1 LKWAITF
8 PKNNS
13 RSQNSQHK
21 LYTDLAW
28 LYDRIYPRIFDYGGL
43 YDALAGFL
51 EAHSCRRILEVAC
64 GTGRLMAILEEKGY
78 EVTGLD
84 LSREMLDIARTR
96 CAGKLLRQDM
106 RETRVE
112 GTFDALLCLGR
123 SFGYMLTDDDACR
136 ALEGFNRALRDG
148 GILILDSIDAEIT
161 RRYQF
166 GILRE
171 GVYEFED
178 MKITRRSKSSDYNET
193 DITWFVEWE
202 YIIENGERRV
212 VRDQTRL
219 RSYDKSHLQE
229 MLLDKGF
236 EIIRLIQGRELTL
249 VARKVGS
256 VAGPGARAQPSS

>member
-8 PKNNS
+8 PNNNS
-13 RSQNSQHK
+13 RSQKNSQHK

-28 LYDRIYPRIFDYGGL
+28 LYDRIYPRIFDYREL
-43 YDALAGFL
+43 FESIVGFL
-51 EAHSCRRILEVAC
+51 DTHQCRSILDVAC
-64 GTGRLMAILEEKGY
+64 GTGRLMAILEKEGY
-78 EVTGLD
+78 DVTGLD
-84 LSREMLDIARTR
+84 LSQEMLDIAKTR
-96 CAGKLLRQDM
+96 CKGKLLRQDM
-106 RETRVE
+106 REMHVNR
-112 GTFDALLCLGR
+112 TFDALLCLGR

-148 GILILDSIDAEIT
+148 SILILDSFDAEIT

-166 GILRE
+166 GMLRE
-171 GVYEFED
+171 CVYEFED

-202 YIIENGERRV
+202 YIIENGGKHV
-212 VRDQTRL
+212 VLDQTRL

-236 EIIRLIQGRELTL
+236 EIIRLIQSRELTL
-249 VARKVGS
+249 VARKVGIPQK
-256 VAGPGARAQPSS
+256 GC

>member
-1 LKWAITF
+1 MKWAITF

-43 YDALAGFL
+43 YDALASFL
-51 EAHSCRRILEVAC
+51 EANSCRRILEVAC

-136 ALEGFNRALRDG
+136 ALEGFNIALMDG
-148 GILILDSIDAEIT
+148 GILILDSFDAEIT

-166 GILRE
+166 GMLRE
-171 GVYEFED
+171 CVYEFED

-193 DITWFVEWE
+193 EITWLVEWE

-249 VARKVGS
+249 VARKVRIPRKGC
-256 VAGPGARAQPSS
+256 

>member
-1 LKWAITF
+1 MKWAITF

-28 LYDRIYPRIFDYGGL
+28 LYDRIYPRIFDYRGL

-51 EAHSCRRILEVAC
+51 EANSCRRILEVAC

-148 GILILDSIDAEIT
+148 GILILDSFDAEIT

-171 GVYEFED
+171 SVYEFED
-178 MKITRRSKSSDYNET
+178 MKITRRSKSSDYNEI

-219 RSYDKSHLQE
+219 RSYDKSHLLE
-229 MLLDKGF
+229 ILLDKGF
-236 EIIRLIQGRELTL
+236 EIIHLIQGRELTL
-249 VARKVGS
+249 LARKVGTPRKR
-256 VAGPGARAQPSS
+256 G

>member
-1 LKWAITF
+1 
-8 PKNNS
+8 
-13 RSQNSQHK
+13 

-64 GTGRLMAILEEKGY
+64 GTGRLMAILEKKGY

-96 CAGKLLRQDM
+96 CSGKLLRQDM
-106 RETRVE
+106 REMCVKE
-112 GTFDALLCLGR
+112 AFDALLCLGR
-123 SFGYMLTDDDACR
+123 SFGYMLTDDDAHR

-148 GILILDSIDAEIT
+148 GILILDSFDADIT

-171 GVYEFED
+171 VVYEFED
-178 MKITRRSKSSDYNET
+178 MKITRRSKSSDYNVT

-202 YIIENGERRV
+202 YIIEDGERRV
-212 VRDQTRL
+212 IRDQTRL
-219 RSYDKSHLQE
+219 RSYDKSYLQE

-249 VARKVGS
+249 VARKVGTPRK
-256 VAGPGARAQPSS
+256 GR

>member
-51 EAHSCRRILEVAC
+51 EDHSCRRILEVAC

-78 EVTGLD
+78 KVTGLD
-84 LSREMLDIARTR
+84 LSQEMLDIARTR

-112 GTFDALLCLGR
+112 GAFDALLCLGR
-123 SFGYMLTDDDACR
+123 SFGYMLTDNDAYR

-148 GILILDSIDAEIT
+148 GILILDSFDAEIT

-171 GVYEFED
+171 VVYEFEY
-178 MKITRRSKSSDYNET
+178 MKITRHSKSSDYNET

-202 YIIENGERRV
+202 YIIENGERHV

-249 VARKVGS
+249 VARKVGTPRK
-256 VAGPGARAQPSS
+256 GC